1 VLARSTGAINKI
13 FSAVVAAGFIL
24 SVLAACGQ
32 QTNSGPSQNSTKAI
46 VIGASISNAGD
57 FSADGLPT
65 KQGYQLWVNE
75 INKQGGILGRQVKL
89 DLVSDNSSAESA
101 TTAYNKLISQD
112 HVDLAVGPFADVT
125 AVAAARVASRSGYAL
140 IDGSGTA
147 PSDFQQGLTNMF
159 SVSLPATNYM
169 VSFANYILSLPANQ
183 RPKTAAY
190 LSQDDPFFKPQVQA
204 AQKLLETG
212 GVKTVISSVDGA
224 KGIYPAET
232 TDYTPYVQEAI
243 AAKADIVLMG
253 TGTPDAIAFVKGFK
267 QQHYNPK
274 AMLFASGPDQGSQ
287 FTQPIGGTSVAEGT
301 FVPNGGWFAGINTYQ
316 NTQFQKDYIAAYG
329 GSAQDISSDTVQA
342 YSVMQVLKQA
352 IDKAGS
358 IDNGKIIQ
366 ELRSNT
372 FNTLQGPV
380 KFKPDG
386 ENTVAVAFLFQW
398 QKGQLIP
405 VYPQNNAQLN
415 PEYPK
420 APWAQ

>member
-13 FSAVVAAGFIL
+13 FSAVISAGLIL
-24 SVLAACGQ
+24 TVLAACGQ
-32 QTNSGPSQNSTKAI
+32 QATTNNSQTSTQPI
-46 VIGASISNAGD
+46 VIGASISTSGD

-89 DLVSDNSSAESA
+89 DLVSDNSTGPSA

-112 HVDLAVGPFADVT
+112 HDPLVVGPFADAT
-125 AVAAARVASRSGYAL
+125 AIAASRIASRSGYAL

-169 VSFANYILSLPANQ
+169 VSFANYILSLPLSQ

-190 LSQDDPFFKPQVQA
+190 LSQDDPFLKPQVQA
-204 AQKLLETG
+204 AQKILEAG
-212 GVKTVISSVDGA
+212 GVKTVISSADGA
-224 KGIYPAET
+224 KGIYQAET

-243 AAKADIVLMG
+243 AAKADIVLLG

-287 FTQPIGGTSVAEGT
+287 FTQPIGGANVAEGL

-316 NTQFQKDYIAAYG
+316 NSQFQKDYIATYG
-329 GSAQDISSDTVQA
+329 GTAEDISSDTVQA
-342 YSVMQVLKQA
+342 YSVMQVLYQA
-352 IDKAGS
+352 IVKAGS
-358 IDNGKIIQ
+358 IDNGKIMQ

-380 KFKPDG
+380 KFMPDG
-386 ENTVAVAFLFQW
+386 ENSVAVAFLFQW
-398 QKGQLIP
+398 QKGNLIP
-405 VYPQNNAQLN
+405 VYPQNNAQAN

-420 APWAQ
+420 NPWP

>member
-1 VLARSTGAINKI
+1 MFTRSTGTTIKKV
-13 FSAVVAAGFIL
+13 FSTVSVVALIL
-24 SVLAACGQ
+24 TGLAACSQ
-32 QTNSGPSQNSTKAI
+32 PTSTNTSQNTTKPI

-75 INKQGGILGRQVKL
+75 INKQGGLLGRQVKL
-89 DLVSDNSSAESA
+89 DLVSDNSTGESA

-112 HVDLAVGPFADVT
+112 HDDLVVGPFADAT
-125 AVAAARVASRSGYAL
+125 AIAASRVAARSGYAL

-169 VSFANYILSLPANQ
+169 VSFANFILSLPVSQ
-183 RPKTAAY
+183 RPQTAAY
-190 LSQDDPFFKPQVQA
+190 LAQDDPFYKPQVQSA
-204 AQKLLETG
+204 ETILEKG
-212 GVKTVISSVDGA
+212 GIKTVLGLNDG
-224 KGIYPAET
+224 GTYPTET
-232 TDYTPYVQEAI
+232 TDYTPYVQKAI

-287 FTQPIGGTSVAEGT
+287 FTQPIGGTNVAEGT
-301 FVPNGGWFAGINTYQ
+301 FVPNGGWYAGINTFQ
-316 NTQFQKDYIAAYG
+316 NDQFQKDYIATYG
-329 GSAQDISSDTVQA
+329 GTAEDISSDTVQA

-352 IDKAGS
+352 IDKANS
-358 IDNGKIIQ
+358 LDNGKIMQ

-380 KFKPDG
+380 QFKPDG
-386 ENTVAVAFLFQW
+386 ENAVAVAFLFQW

-405 VYPQNNAQLN
+405 VYPQSNAAAN

-420 APWAQ
+420 NPWP

>member
-13 FSAVVAAGFIL
+13 FSAVISAGLIL
-24 SVLAACGQ
+24 TVLAACSQ
-32 QTNSGPSQNSTKAI
+32 QTNGGTTQNSAKPI
-46 VIGASISNAGD
+46 VIGASVSNAGD

-89 DLVSDNSSAESA
+89 DLVSDNSTGPSA

-112 HVDLAVGPFADVT
+112 HDDLVVGPFADAT
-125 AVAAARVASRSGYAL
+125 AVAASRVASRSGYAL

-169 VSFANYILSLPANQ
+169 TSFANYILSLPASQ

-190 LSQDDPFFKPQVQA
+190 LSQDDPFYEPQVEGA
-204 AQKLLETG
+204 EKILEAG
-212 GVKTVISSVDGA
+212 GVKTVIAVENHG
-224 KGIYPAET
+224 KGVYPAET
-232 TDYTPYVQEAI
+232 TDYTPYVQEPI

-287 FTQPIGGTSVAEGT
+287 FTQPIGGATVAEGT

-316 NTQFQKDYIAAYG
+316 NTQFQKDYIATYG

-342 YSVMQVLKQA
+342 YSVMQVLYQA
-352 IDKAGS
+352 ILKANS
-358 IDNGKIIQ
+358 IDNGKIIDQ
-366 ELRSNT
+366 LHSNT

-380 KFKPDG
+380 KFLPDG
-386 ENTVAVAFLFQW
+386 ENSVAVAFLFQW

-405 VYPQNNAQLN
+405 VYPQNNAQAN

-420 APWAQ
+420 DQWPS

>member
-13 FSAVVAAGFIL
+13 FSAVISVGLIL
-24 SVLAACGQ
+24 TVLAACGQ
-32 QTNSGPSQNSTKAI
+32 QANGGTTPNSTKPI

-65 KQGYQLWVNE
+65 KQGYELWVNT

-89 DLVSDNSSAESA
+89 DLVSDNSTGPSA

-112 HVDLAVGPFADVT
+112 HDDMVVGPFADAT
-125 AVAAARVASRSGYAL
+125 AIAAARVASRSGYAL

-147 PSDFQQGLTNMF
+147 PDDFTHGLTNMF

-169 VSFANYILSLPANQ
+169 VSFANYILSLPASQ
-183 RPKTAAY
+183 RPATAAY
-190 LSQDDPFFKPQVQA
+190 LSQDDPFFEPQVEGA
-204 AQKLLETG
+204 EKILEAG
-212 GVKTVISSVDGA
+212 GVKTVISVENHG

-243 AAKADIVLMG
+243 AAKADIVLMS
-253 TGTPDAIAFVKGFK
+253 TGTPDSIAFVKGFK

-274 AMLFASGPDQGSQ
+274 AMIFASGPDQGSQ
-287 FTQPIGGTSVAEGT
+287 FTQPIGGSNVAEGV
-301 FVPNGGWFAGINTYQ
+301 FVPNGGWFANINTYQ
-316 NTQFQKDYIAAYG
+316 NTQFQKDYVAAYG

-342 YSVMQVLKQA
+342 YSVMQVLYQA
-352 IDKAGS
+352 IQKAGS
-358 IDNGKIIQ
+358 IDNGKVMQ

-380 KFKPDG
+380 KFMPNG
-386 ENTVAVAFLFQW
+386 ENAVAVAFLFQW

-405 VYPQNNAQLN
+405 VYPQNNAQSN

-420 APWAQ
+420 AQWPS